1 MGLGVLQCK
10 HGGGCMSPP
19 PQGIGGFWSS
29 SLMTQHLSPSLLG
42 QTLYCMSSGRGLPP
56 TKAKGARESLKER
69 KAITSLLAFS
79 S

>member
-1 MGLGVLQCK
+1 
-10 HGGGCMSPP
+10 MSPP
-19 PQGIGGFWSS
+19 TPRDWWILVLIFGDPASA
-29 SLMTQHLSPSLLG
+29 PSLLG

-69 KAITSLLAFS
+69 KVITSLLAFS